1 MYPQPLIVAGGLL
14 LFLCL
19 SSAAFYF
26 HQSAVEKDGLLAQL
40 QADLNVSQ
48 ATLALQVFQF
58 QRVNEITAKA
68 AAYQSTLSA
77 RSEERQHANRQEL
90 KTEACADHYIP
101 DSTAQRLHDYTYR
114 LRARALRDPNQPD
127 GTLAGAAA
135 PRRMTY
141 RQAVL
146 WLDPLLTLLDR
157 ANHDRESLRNLPS
170 PHHGKT

>member
-1 MYPQPLIVAGGLL
+1 MSPLSLIAASGLL

-19 SSAAFYF
+19 GSAAFYF
-26 HQSAVEKDGLLAQL
+26 HQSAVEKNGQLSQL
-40 QADLNVSQ
+40 QADLNASQ

-58 QRVNEITAKA
+58 QRVNEITAKT
-68 AAYQSTLSA
+68 AAYQLTLSA

-101 DSTAQRLHDYTYR
+101 DATAQRLHDYTHR
-114 LRARALRDPNQPD
+114 LRARALRDPHQPD